1 MFGEL
6 FVLISFYLGKEVKW
20 KNVGLDFGNKHYD
33 ICGFRLWSVHGEL
46 LIIFWFYQEKEVKWK
61 NKGLVF

>member
-6 FVLISFYLGKEVKW
+6 LILISFYLGKEVKW
-20 KNVGLDFGNKHYD
+20 KNVGLDFRNKHD
-33 ICGFRLWSVHGEL
+33 ICGFRLWGVHGEL